1 MNSVGMAEFTR
12 EEVYEVAE
20 TSRKLMLTNLT
31 GIDLSCN
38 KDDPDAPSLAGVN
51 LATAYLLRANLS
63 GADLCNANFIKAY
76 LYKANLRDAD
86 LQSAD
91 LTEADLTGAD
101 LTGADLRNADLR
113 GTKYSFSTKWPEGFN
128 PIAAGTVMICSCE
141 HCGETI
147 EVLATVC
154 KHCRRDLPKL
164 TIAFP

>member
-1 MNSVGMAEFTR
+1 MAEFTR

-51 LATAYLLRANLS
+51 LGKAYLSQANLS
-63 GADLCNANFIKAY
+63 GADLRAANFIGSH
-76 LYKANLRDAD
+76 LYEANLRDAD
-86 LQSAD
+86 LQLAD
-91 LTEADLTGAD
+91 LVEADLTGAD

-113 GTKYSFSTKWPEGFN
+113 GTRYSFSTKWPEGFN
-128 PIAAGTVMICSCE
+128 PIAAGTVMIYDCE

-154 KHCRRDLPKL
+154 KHCGRDLPKL
-164 TIAFP
+164 TITFP